1 MLKIRVIPC
10 LLLQNSGLAKT
21 INFKDEKYI
30 GDPINAIKIFNDK
43 EVDELVFLDISNN
56 KTNQKPN
63 FELIS
68 KITSECFMPLACG
81 GGIKSINDV
90 EKILN
95 LGAEKI
101 IVNSHAIDN
110 PSFINEASN
119 IFGSQSIV
127 VSIDV
132 KKNRAG
138 NYEIFKDNGKK
149 PTGINPKDFATQMEK
164 MGAGELFL
172 NSIDR
177 DGMMN
182 GYDLDLIKEISRVIS
197 IPLIACGGAGK
208 IEDFK
213 KAIDAG
219 ASAVAAGSM
228 FVFYGSYRAVLI
240 NFPSYNEL
248 KSILGY
254 NITYEGK

>member
-10 LLLQNSGLAKT
+10 LLLQNNGLVKT
-21 INFKDEKYI
+21 MNFKDEKYI
-30 GDPINAIKIFNDK
+30 GDPINAIKIFNEK
-43 EVDELVFLDISNN
+43 EVDELIFLDISNN
-56 KTNQKPN
+56 KKNQKPN

-81 GGIKSINDV
+81 GGIKSINDA

-101 IVNSHAIDN
+101 IVNSQAIEN
-110 PSFINEASN
+110 PSFISEASN
-119 IFGSQSIV
+119 IFGSQSVI

-132 KKNRAG
+132 KKNRSG
-138 NYEIFKDNGKK
+138 NYEIFTDNGKK
-149 PTGINPKDFATQMEK
+149 PTGINPRDFATQIEK

-182 GYDLDLIKEISRVIS
+182 GYDLDLIKEISGVTS

-208 IEDFK
+208 IEDFR

-219 ASAVAAGSM
+219 ASAVSAGSM

-240 NFPSYNEL
+240 NFPAYNEL
-248 KSILGY
+248 KSILSY
-254 NITYEGK
+254 NITHEGK